1 MIKLSLKNATKIIN
15 GNLIGADKI
24 FDGVSTDS
32 RNIAKDQLFF
42 ALKGLN
48 FNGNKFS
55 QEALS
60 KQAAACV
67 IDEKKFTASR
77 WW

>member
-32 RNIAKDQLFF
+32 RNIVKDQLFF
-42 ALKGLN
+42 LLKGQHI
-48 FNGNKFS
+48 S
-55 QEALS
+55 YLS
-60 KQAAACV
+60 
-67 IDEKKFTASR
+67 
-77 WW
+77 